1 MKFTDQIADY
11 IFENELDL
19 KHLTIIL
26 PSERAKKYI
35 AASLF
40 RKYKKPLLA
49 PEMIT
54 INRLIKNLSDK
65 NNTKLPIPF
74 FNHSNNSP

>member
-1 MKFTDQIADY
+1 MTFTDQIAEY
-11 IFENELDL
+11 IHEQNLDL
-19 KHLTIIL
+19 KHLTIVL

-40 RKYKKPLLA
+40 KTYQKPILA

-54 INRLIKNLSDK
+54 IDRWIRNLSDK
-65 NNTKLPIPF
+65 TVIDKTRVLVK
-74 FNHSNNSP
+74 